1 MPGKMTNSI
10 LRPPFR
16 PPQVPAAVRSSRL
29 SCGKVGKAQIFTS
42 ARESSGESPLKRIG
56 VNIAALPLVLGIVN
70 RAVAGSAG
78 EFEHRGAVG
87 HQPAAPIKLRVEQ
100 AADAAMVDDHGADRA
115 AALDKAKDA
124 DVLGP
129 LAARRPSS

>member
-42 ARESSGESPLKRIG
+42 ARESSGESRVKR
-56 VNIAALPLVLGIVN
+56 
-70 RAVAGSAG
+70 
-78 EFEHRGAVG
+78 
-87 HQPAAPIKLRVEQ
+87 
-100 AADAAMVDDHGADRA
+100 
-115 AALDKAKDA
+115 
-124 DVLGP
+124 
-129 LAARRPSS
+129 LAASDVHRLAPTHVEEFLQFFCKV